1 MTNQRYSTSIQ
12 SVVVNNQTIQACQAI
27 EYGDFAS
34 GVVHVPTNS
43 SIASLTWFVS
53 TKINDEYVEARNSD
67 GTGLVQV
74 VTGGQA
80 YPIPI
85 ALNGAR
91 FLKIFGDEEGV
102 VSVTL
107 KD

>member
-12 SVVVNNQTIQACQAI
+12 SVVVSNQTVQACQAI

-34 GVVHVPTNS
+34 GVVHVPNGS
-43 SIASLTWFVS
+43 AIGSLTWFVS
-53 TKINDEYVEARNSD
+53 TKINGDYVEAKNSI
-67 GTGLVQV
+67 GAAVVQA